1 MKIPVSIDA
10 APQLLGKDM
19 DEVAVIS
26 LLFMIGIMTGQL
38 VIAFIAIYFI
48 SKAYKKFRGGVQEGY
63 LLHLM
68 YWYGISIP
76 KAPSVLNPFIREL
89 S

>member
-1 MKIPVSIDA
+1 MKIPGTIDA
-10 APQLLGKDM
+10 PPQLLGKDM

-26 LLFMIGIMTGQL
+26 LLFMIGIMTGELLISL
-38 VIAFIAIYFI
+38 VAIFFV

-63 LLHLM
+63 LLHM
-68 YWYGISIP
+68 IYWYGINIP
-76 KAPSVLNPFIREL
+76 KASSVLNPFVREL